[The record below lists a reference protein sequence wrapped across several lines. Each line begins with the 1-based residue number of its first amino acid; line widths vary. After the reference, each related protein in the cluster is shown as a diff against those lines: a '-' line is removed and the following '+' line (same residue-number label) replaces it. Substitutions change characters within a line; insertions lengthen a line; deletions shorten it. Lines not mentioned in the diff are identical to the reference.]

1 MFNFRLNLDTI
12 KGVVFDCYDT
22 LIEISTDEES
32 IATYELVSTWLLY
45 QGVRISPDR
54 LHKTYRQMVQESL
67 NRSRER
73 YPEIRIEKIFSDI
86 CRDYRLWEIDEQQ
99 LGVQVARLFRA
110 ASLRRLRSIRQSER
124 LLEVFSGLPKGLVS
138 NGQRVFSEMELRAL
152 SLLDHFDA
160 VIFSSDE
167 GCKKPSPRIFQSA
180 LKQLGLSPGEVLVIG
195 DSFENDIIPAL
206 KLGMQALF
214 VEDALEVFRDPEVT
228 CVPSAP
234 AAYAGAPAMQ
244 RGAGCLLPQAMPMRS
259 LMPAPCGR
267 PRPRRDTSL
276 PAGSSSGSPARS
288 T

>member
-214 VEDALEVFRDPEVT
+214 VEDAWKYFGIRK
-228 CVPSAP
+228 
-234 AAYAGAPAMQ
+234 
-244 RGAGCLLPQAMPMRS
+244 
-259 LMPAPCGR
+259 
-267 PRPRRDTSL
+267 
-276 PAGSSSGSPARS
+276 
-288 T
+288 